1 MCLPARLGSG
11 CTICFS
17 PASVLQRDEPTCV
30 WGWAEPRECVTLAVT
45 DKTPSSTN
53 AAGRSWKIELP
64 AVPRRAALAART
76 LLEPSKT
83 KTIMFEDVHIRN
95 VWLLGGVSK
104 MESPIY
110 RIENGALE
118 VASDFLKTFYE

>member
-1 MCLPARLGSG
+1 MQP
-11 CTICFS
+11 
-17 PASVLQRDEPTCV
+17 
-30 WGWAEPRECVTLAVT
+30 
-45 DKTPSSTN
+45 
-53 AAGRSWKIELP
+53 AGRGKLNCRP
-64 AVPRRAALAART
+64 CRAALAART